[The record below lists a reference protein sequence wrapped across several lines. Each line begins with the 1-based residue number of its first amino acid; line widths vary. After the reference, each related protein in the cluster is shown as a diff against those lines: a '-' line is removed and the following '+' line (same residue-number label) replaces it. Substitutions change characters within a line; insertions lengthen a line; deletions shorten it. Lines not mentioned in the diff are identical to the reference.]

1 MVLGHPSLGLVSLV
15 FLAGALV
22 LTFFIILAGV
32 STTTPLDKTYFLR
45 ADTSLITGAR
55 SISQWTY
62 FYICSPGNVDCT
74 KASPAMPFGHA
85 WADSAAGVPDGLSG
99 GFAGHTTSKY
109 YFYMWRF
116 GWVFYLISLFFMVT
130 AFFTGFL
137 ACCGRLGSA
146 ISGFTSLVALFF
158 YSVAASLM
166 TATFV
171 KARDAFKHDGRDA
184 SIGRYAFGFTWGA
197 WAALFIASVLFCL
210 GVRSRNDGVS
220 DRRGWR
226 RRRSTRSRRSYD
238 VGSKRVKDDY
248 S

>member
-1 MVLGHPSLGLVSLV
+1 MIVI
-15 FLAGALV
+15 
-22 LTFFIILAGV
+22 LT
-32 STTTPLDKTYFLR
+32 SENR
-45 ADTSLITGAR
+45 
-55 SISQWTY
+55 
-62 FYICSPGNVDCT
+62 
-74 KASPAMPFGHA
+74 
-85 WADSAAGVPDGLSG
+85 
-99 GFAGHTTSKY
+99 
-109 YFYMWRF
+109 
-116 GWVFYLISLFFMVT
+116 
-130 AFFTGFL
+130 
-137 ACCGRLGSA
+137 
-146 ISGFTSLVALFF
+146 
-158 YSVAASLM
+158 
-166 TATFV
+166 ATFV